1 MKNKIFMYLFIFTLL
16 ILLFQFVNSKNI
28 YDDSNDKVSSSK
40 EQVELYKDSIA
51 KLKNENFELSLFKL
65 ENNDASIS
73 VLEKQGLDY
82 KTIIPLIND
91 SLHDLNAYEGEEHPL
106 IPYVSMNGGKVV
118 INTVRTLNHKWI
130 IADYT
135 DGQISG
141 ELLIKY
147 EFNDKSE
154 LNFKLLE
161 SFIYPLN

>member
-28 YDDSNDKVSSSK
+28 YDDSNAKVADTKAQIS
-40 EQVELYKDSIA
+40 LYKDSIV
-51 KLKNENFELSLFKL
+51 KLKDRNFELSQFNL

-73 VLEKQGLDY
+73 YLEQQGLDY
-82 KTIIPLIND
+82 RTMIPLIND
-91 SLHDLNAYEGEEHPL
+91 KLHDLNAYEGEEHPL
-106 IPYVSMNGGKVV
+106 IPYVSMNGGKVL
-118 INTVRTLNHKWI
+118 INTVKILNHQWI

-147 EFNDKSE
+147 DVNDKRE
-154 LNFKLLE
+154 LNFRLLE

>member
-28 YDDSNDKVSSSK
+28 YDDSNAKVASAK
-40 EQVELYKDSIA
+40 EQVTLYKDSIV
-51 KLKNENFELSLFKL
+51 KLKDKNFELSQFSL
-65 ENNDASIS
+65 ENNDASITY
-73 VLEKQGLDY
+73 LERQGLDY
-82 KTIIPLIND
+82 TTMIPLID
-91 SLHDLNAYEGEEHPL
+91 DKLHDLNAYEGEEHPL
-106 IPYVSMNGGKVV
+106 IPYVSMNGGKVL
-118 INTVRTLNHKWI
+118 INTVKILNHQWI

-147 EFNDKSE
+147 EFNNKSE
-154 LNFKLLE
+154 LSFNLLE

>member
-1 MKNKIFMYLFIFTLL
+1 MYLFIFTLL

-28 YDDSNDKVSSSK
+28 YDDSNAKVANTK
-40 EQVELYKDSIA
+40 EQIARYKDSMSQ
-51 KLKNENFELSLFKL
+51 LKEKNFELSLFSL
-65 ENNDASIS
+65 ENNDASITY
-73 VLEKQGLDY
+73 LEREGLDY
-82 KTIIPLIND
+82 KTMIPLIND
-91 SLHDLNAYEGEEHPL
+91 KLHDLNDYKGEEHPL
-106 IPYVSMNGGKVV
+106 IPYASMNGGKLL
-118 INTVRTLNHKWI
+118 INTVKILNHQWI

-147 EFNDKSE
+147 EFNNKSE